1 LPLNA
6 VSEALMLDES
16 AVRVIDGKEAM
27 TLRGVTLPLCK
38 LDQFFGFRSESR
50 PRRRFVVVANMG
62 ARRLGLAVD
71 ELIGQQDIVIKA
83 LGRSLR
89 EVRGFSG
96 ATELG
101 DHKVALVLDI
111 ASIIEETL
119 SGGDARELRG
129 ATYA

>member
-1 LPLNA
+1 MGLARDATQAGQGAPRERNA
-6 VSEALMLDES
+6 GRTADVL
-16 AVRVIDGKEAM
+16 
-27 TLRGVTLPLCK
+27 
-38 LDQFFGFRSESR
+38 
-50 PRRRFVVVANMG
+50 